1 MVVIVHFLYR
11 NSYSVNDNRS
21 FEIMNNHKRSSTIL
35 LALFFCVMLSNAL
48 FAQAPGEFKL
58 EQLIL
63 VDAQPFMTQER
74 LSHGYYVFRCKIQN
88 QDVKPHKVKL
98 SCYNIASKS
107 FDLQS
112 GETITASLP
121 MPVTNSNFG
130 NSVQVSADNK
140 NLYTI
145 SCPMRRA
152 ITSYPSHHYRSRYVS
167 YVPHDED
174 SISHA
179 VLICRSLRKRFAE
192 VDCIFAEKDCKYW
205 PQDRMDYSCLDFIFL
220 TPAELVVA
228 PEGVQTALKQFVLS
242 GGILWFF
249 ECDTQKEAF
258 DQIEWVAQLIK
269 ETQPNEFGRS
279 QNQNVT
285 RQYQAGF
292 GVIVVTKDNASF
304 EQLENQSIADKEM
317 FNIFYKSFD
326 SKPSWYEINPIND
339 LQKWFPV
346 VSDLSIPLLGISIVI
361 LLFVLLA
368 GPINLF
374 LLTAYNKRILLLVT
388 VPALSFLFAGAILLY
403 VILADGF
410 NTDARI
416 ASTAYLDQRSGMYSA
431 LSQYGI
437 YARTTPRNVVFD
449 SDDELNISDN
459 SDDERLSID
468 WTSGKQVVSS
478 RFATVRKPA
487 YYKIR
492 KAGTTRLKLDFDFNE
507 DNPYVVNGLGKDVNK
522 LFVCDAKGS
531 LWKAE
536 NIAAGQKAKLSP
548 VDKLDDKN
556 QNKEDILH
564 YCILTSRWDSNEF
577 SINMQKRA
585 NALRPG
591 SYFATFSSS
600 GPFASKGISY
610 AKEKNSFAFMVG
622 RFE

>member
-1 MVVIVHFLYR
+1 
-11 NSYSVNDNRS
+11 
-21 FEIMNNHKRSSTIL
+21 MNNHKRSSTIL

-48 FAQAPGEFKL
+48 FAQAPGEMKL
-58 EQLIL
+58 EQLIR

-74 LSHGYYVFRCKIQN
+74 LSHGYFVFRFKIQN
-88 QDVKPHKVKL
+88 QDLKPHKVKL
-98 SCYNIASKS
+98 SCYDIASKS
-107 FDLQS
+107 FDLQP
-112 GETITASLP
+112 GETINASLP
-121 MPVTNSNFG
+121 MPVTNSHFG
-130 NSVQVSADNK
+130 NSVQVSANNK
-140 NLYTI
+140 NLYTV
-145 SCPMRRA
+145 SCPMRREL
-152 ITSYPSHHYRSRYVS
+152 TSYSSRYRSKYITYS
-167 YVPHDED
+167 PDED
-174 SISHA
+174 SINHT

-192 VDCIFAEKDCKYW
+192 VECIFAEKDCKYW

-220 TPAELVVA
+220 TPVELGAA

-242 GGILWFF
+242 GGVLWFF

-258 DQIEWVAQLIK
+258 DQIEWVAQIIK
-269 ETQPNEFGRS
+269 EAPPKEESSHNS
-279 QNQNVT
+279 LVK
-285 RQYQAGF
+285 QYPAGF
-292 GVIVVTKDNASF
+292 GAVVVTTDNASF
-304 EQLENQSIADKEM
+304 ERLYGQNVPDKEV
-317 FNIFYKSFD
+317 FNLFYKSFD
-326 SKPSWYEINPIND
+326 SKPSWFEKNGLNE

-374 LLTAYNKRILLLVT
+374 LLTTYNKRILLLVT
-388 VPALSFLFAGAILLY
+388 VPVLSFLFAGAILLY

-416 ASTAYLDQRSGMYSA
+416 ASGAYLDQRSGTYSS
-431 LSQYGI
+431 LSQYGV

-492 KAGTTRLKLDFDFNE
+492 KAGTTRLKLDFDFNG
-507 DNPYVVNGLGKDVNK
+507 DNPYVVNGLGKDVK
-522 LFVCDAKGS
+522 QLFVRDAKGS

-536 NIAAGQKAKLSP
+536 NIAAGQKASLSP

-556 QNKEDILH
+556 QSKEEMLR
-564 YCILTSRWDSNEF
+564 YCISTSRWDFNEF

-585 NALRPG
+585 NSLRPG
-591 SYFATFSSS
+591 SYIATFSSS

-610 AKEKNSFAFMVG
+610 AKEKNSFTFLFG
-622 RFE
+622 QF

>member
-1 MVVIVHFLYR
+1 
-11 NSYSVNDNRS
+11 
-21 FEIMNNHKRSSTIL
+21 MNNHKRYSTIL

-74 LSHGYYVFRCKIQN
+74 LSHGYFVFRCKIQN
-88 QDVKPHKVKL
+88 KDLKPHKVKL

-107 FDLQS
+107 FDLQP

-140 NLYTI
+140 NLYTV
-145 SCPMRRA
+145 SCPMSRA
-152 ITSYPSHHYRSRYVS
+152 MTSYPSHYRSRYIS

-192 VDCIFAEKDCKYW
+192 VNCIFAEKDCKYW
-205 PQDRMDYSCLDFIFL
+205 PQDRMDYSCLDYIL
-220 TPAELVVA
+220 LAPKELADA

-242 GGILWFF
+242 GGILWLL
-249 ECDTQKEAF
+249 ETDVPQVSF
-258 DQIEWVAQLIK
+258 DKVEWIAQLIK
-269 ETQPNEFGRS
+269 EAEPKENSSRNSIVVEYPIGFGAVALTDRAALEKQFNQLLS
-279 QNQNVT
+279 TVEKQLNQNMS
-285 RQYQAGF
+285 A
-292 GVIVVTKDNASF
+292 DNLSDKAFF
-304 EQLENQSIADKEM
+304 EGL
-317 FNIFYKSFD
+317 YKSFD

-368 GPINLF
+368 GPINLW
-374 LLTAYNKRILLLVT
+374 LLTAYNKRILLLIT
-388 VPALSFLFAGAILLY
+388 VPALSFLFAGAILMY

-416 ASTAYLDQRSGMYSA
+416 ASGSYLDQRTGMYSS
-431 LSQYGI
+431 LSQYGV

-492 KAGTTRLKLDFDFNE
+492 KAGTTRLKLDFDFNG
-507 DNPYVVNGLGKDVNK
+507 DNPYVVNGLGKDVK
-522 LFVCDAKGS
+522 QLFVCDAQGA

-536 NIAAGQKAKLSP
+536 NIAAGQKASLSP
-548 VDKLDDKN
+548 VDKPDDKN
-556 QNKEDILH
+556 QSKEDMLR
-564 YCILTSRWDSNEF
+564 YCISTSRWDFNGY
-577 SINMQKRA
+577 SINVPQKA

-591 SYFATFSSS
+591 SYIATFSSS

-610 AKEKNSFAFMVG
+610 AKEKNSFAFLVG
-622 RFE
+622 RF

>member
-1 MVVIVHFLYR
+1 
-11 NSYSVNDNRS
+11 
-21 FEIMNNHKRSSTIL
+21 MNNHKRSSTIL
-35 LALFFCVMLSNAL
+35 LALFFCMTLSNAL

-74 LSHGYYVFRCKIQN
+74 LSHGYFVFRCKIQN
-88 QDVKPHKVKL
+88 KDLKPHKVKL

-107 FDLQS
+107 FDLQP

-140 NLYTI
+140 NLYTV
-145 SCPMRRA
+145 SCPMSRA
-152 ITSYPSHHYRSRYVS
+152 MTSYPSHYRSRYIS

-192 VDCIFAEKDCKYW
+192 VDCLFAEKDCKYW

-249 ECDTQKEAF
+249 ECNTQKGAF

-269 ETQPNEFGRS
+269 ETPPKEES
-279 QNQNVT
+279 SSSPSLVK
-285 RQYQAGF
+285 QYPIGF
-292 GVIVVTKDNASF
+292 GAVVLTTDNASF
-304 EQLENQSIADKEM
+304 ERLYGRNVPDKEV
-317 FNIFYKSFD
+317 FNLFYKSFD

-368 GPINLF
+368 GPINLW

-416 ASTAYLDQRSGMYSA
+416 ASAAYLDQRTGMYSS
-431 LSQYGI
+431 LSQYGV

-468 WTSGKQVVSS
+468 WTTGKQVVSS

-492 KAGTTRLKLDFDFNE
+492 KAGTTRLKLDFDFNG
-507 DNPYVVNGLGKDVNK
+507 DNPYVVNGLGKDVK
-522 LFVCDAKGS
+522 QLFVCDAKGA

-536 NIAAGQKAKLSP
+536 NIAAGQKASLSP
-548 VDKLDDKN
+548 VDKPDDKN
-556 QNKEDILH
+556 QSKEDMLR
-564 YCILTSRWDSNEF
+564 YCISTSRWDFNGY
-577 SINMQKRA
+577 SINVPQKA

-591 SYFATFSSS
+591 SYIATFSSS

-610 AKEKNSFAFMVG
+610 AKEKNSFAFLFG